1 LTGSIKATEAGD
13 PAEEGWSMS
22 FDSMMAVVIG
32 LVTALAIATGASGQE
47 ILQAGQI
54 IRDCS
59 ECPEMMV
66 IHEGT
71 FLMGSSA
78 DDAKMV
84 VDTSSFFER
93 STVKQSLME
102 EQPQHSVTIHHAF
115 GMGKHPVT
123 RGEFAAFVRE
133 SGHEIGGGCTL
144 TTGTRTALMPDGR
157 TPDFRR
163 RIATP
168 SSA

>member
-78 DDAKMV
+78 DDV
-84 VDTSSFFER
+84 FIF
-93 STVKQSLME
+93 
-102 EQPQHSVTIHHAF
+102 
-115 GMGKHPVT
+115 
-123 RGEFAAFVRE
+123 RE
-133 SGHEIGGGCTL
+133 VNGQ
-144 TTGTRTALMPDGR
+144 AVPDGG
-157 TPDFRR
+157 TATTFRDH
-163 RIATP
+163 P
-168 SSA
+168 SCVRHG